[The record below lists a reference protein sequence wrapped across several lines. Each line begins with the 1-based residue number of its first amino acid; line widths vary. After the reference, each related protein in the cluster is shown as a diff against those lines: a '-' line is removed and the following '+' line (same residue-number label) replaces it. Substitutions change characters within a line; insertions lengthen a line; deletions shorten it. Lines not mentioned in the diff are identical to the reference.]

1 MKKLIGVIALVFVVY
16 GSAWAQTVAVAQIS
30 GTVKDPSGAVLPGV
44 EIKATQAETGVS
56 RMTITDETGAY
67 TLPNLAVGPY
77 RFEASLTGFSTYV
90 QTGIVLQVNSNP
102 TINVVLQVG
111 GVAETV
117 EVQADV
123 AMVETRSTG
132 VGQVID
138 NQRVLELPLNG
149 RNLTD
154 LIFSI
159 GAAVSTTG
167 FNGNRNYPTQAIS
180 VAGGSGGGIAYLLDG
195 ADHNDLH
202 NNLNLPLPFPD
213 AMQEFKVETSAVPAR
228 YGHHAAAAVNAVT
241 KSGTNQVH
249 GDGFWFVRNRVF
261 NARNAF
267 AQARDTLKRNQF
279 GGTIGGPVKHNK
291 LFFFGGYQGT
301 TLRSDPQTTFTFVPT
316 ADMLKGDFS
325 AAASPACNTGR
336 QLTLSAT
343 DASGRQL
350 FTNNRVDPSQL
361 NPSMVKL
368 SSYLPSTSDPCGK
381 IQYGF
386 PTKPD
391 DTQFLGRIDYQV
403 SEKQQIFT
411 RYLFAHY
418 LAAIPPV
425 DPFKNALILATSGQE
440 NRVQSLVFGD
450 TYTLRPDLISSFR
463 ATTNLTQNYRLR
475 IDSFSPF
482 DLGINLTPLVGKD
495 IDLAVT
501 NAFNLGGG
509 AANKGKWNTLAYQ
522 FSEDLDYLHGAHQ
535 VAVGAN
541 FVHGI
546 ANQYNS
552 QFTNGTISFNGQL
565 TGLGLSDFLLGRVNT
580 ITQAQGQ
587 RDFER
592 ANYISAY
599 VQDAWKATSRMT
611 FDGGLRWEPFLPMQH
626 ARGYV
631 NHFEKDRFLSGQISK
646 VYSSAPAGLMFPGD
660 DGYPGKGMN
669 FANKGLFAPRVG
681 LVYDV
686 RGSGKE
692 VIRAAYGVF
701 FDTPPFSYYV
711 RVSSTSPYGAQ
722 STLTNPPLPNPWQNY
737 PGGNPFPVV
746 LKSDVPFPE
755 NGVYYNQPLHLKNTY
770 VQQWNL
776 SFQKQIGE
784 DWALTLSYL
793 GNKTTHLWFENQAN
807 PAVYI
812 PGNCTVNGRVGAC
825 STTGNLDQRR
835 ELYLLNPAVGKYYS
849 SIVQTDGGGN
859 ANYNGSVMGIERRFT
874 KKFSVQGNYT
884 WAHCMN
890 DADGDQFL
898 DGVDFQ
904 DPRNRRGDRGS
915 CSSDRRHT
923 LNTTAVIGSPT
934 FTTPILQKIAG
945 GWQMSSIFR
954 IQSGAPLSVTTGRDA
969 ALVGGTQR
977 PMLVGNPDVD
987 NPTLLRW
994 FNTDAFVA
1002 NGPGQYG
1009 NAGRN
1014 IIRGNKTVSF
1024 DMGVTRRFTVREQ
1037 QRLEFRAE
1045 AFNVLNIMRAGNPN
1059 VSLNSTLF
1067 GQVTTALDPRIMQ
1080 FALKYVF

>member
-1 MKKLIGVIALVFVVY
+1 MKSVVGIIICAFVAC
-16 GSAWAQTVAVAQIS
+16 GSAGAQSVSVSQIS
-30 GTVKDPSGAVLPGV
+30 GTVKDSTGAVLPGV
-44 EIKATQAETGVS
+44 EIKATQTETAVS
-56 RMTITDETGAY
+56 RTTITDETGSY
-67 TLPNLAVGPY
+67 TLPNLTVGPY
-77 RFEASLTGFSTYV
+77 RFEASLVGFSTYI

-102 TINVVLQVG
+102 VINVVLQIGQVS
-111 GVAETV
+111 ETL

-138 NQRVLELPLNG
+138 NQRVVELPLNG

-154 LIFSI
+154 LILLS
-159 GAAVSTTG
+159 GAAVVTGG

-180 VAGGSGGGIAYLLDG
+180 VAGGSGGGTAYLLDG

-228 YGHHAAAAVNAVT
+228 YGHHASAAVNAVT
-241 KSGTNQVH
+241 KSGSNQIH
-249 GDGFWFVRNRVF
+249 GDAFWFVRNGVF

-267 AQARDTLKRNQF
+267 ALTRDTLKRNQF
-279 GGTIGGPVKHNK
+279 GGTLGGPIKQNK

-301 TLRSDPQTTFTFVPT
+301 TLRSDPQTSFTFVPT

-325 AAASPACNTGR
+325 AAASPACNAGK

-343 DASGRQL
+343 DVAGNQL
-350 FTNNRVDPSQL
+350 FTNNRVDPSFL

-368 SSYLPSTSDPCGK
+368 SSYLPSSSDPCGR

-386 PTKPD
+386 PTKPN
-391 DTQFLGRIDYQV
+391 DTQILGRVDYQA
-403 SEKQQIFT
+403 SEKHQIFT

-418 LAAIPPV
+418 LAPVPEV
-425 DPFKNALILATSGQE
+425 DPFKNALMLTISGQE
-440 NRVQSLVFGD
+440 NRAQSIVLGD
-450 TYTLRPDLISSFR
+450 TYTLQPNLISSFR
-463 ATTNLTQNYRLR
+463 GTANVTQNYRLR
-475 IDSFSPF
+475 ADSFSPN
-482 DLGINLTPLVGKD
+482 DLGINLTPLVPKD
-495 IDLAVT
+495 IDLSVT
-501 NAFNLGGG
+501 NAFSLGGG
-509 AANKGKWNTLAYQ
+509 AANRGKWNTVAYQ
-522 FSEDLDYLHGAHQ
+522 FSQDFDYIHGGHQ
-535 VAVGAN
+535 VSFGVN
-541 FVHGI
+541 FVRGI

-592 ANYISAY
+592 SKYISLY
-599 VQDAWKATSRMT
+599 VQDAWKATSRLT
-611 FDGGLRWEPFLPMQH
+611 IDAGLRWEPFLPMQH
-626 ARGYV
+626 DRGWV
-631 NHFEKDRFLSGQISK
+631 NHFEKDRFLSGQTSK
-646 VYSSAPAGLMFPGD
+646 IFVNAPAGMMFPGD
-660 DGYPGKGMN
+660 DGYPAKGMVYG
-669 FANKGLFAPRVG
+669 NKALFAPRVG

-692 VIRAAYGVF
+692 VIRAGYGVF
-701 FDTPPFSYYV
+701 YDVPPFSYYV
-711 RVSSTSPYGAQ
+711 RVSSTAPYGGQA
-722 STLTNPPLPNPWQNY
+722 TLTNPPLPNPWQNY
-737 PGGNPFPVV
+737 AGGNPFPVV
-746 LKSDVPFPE
+746 LRSDVTFPE
-755 NGVYYNQPLHLKNTY
+755 NGVFYNQPLHLKNTY

-776 SFQKQIGE
+776 SFQKQLGD
-784 DWALTLSYL
+784 DWALSLSYL

-812 PGNCTVNGRVGAC
+812 PGNCTVNGKTSAC

-859 ANYNGSVMGIERRFT
+859 ANYNGGLIGIQKRFT
-874 KKFSVQGNYT
+874 RKFSVLANYT
-884 WAHCMN
+884 WSHCMN
-890 DADGDQFL
+890 ESDGDQFL

-904 DPRNRRGDRGS
+904 DPHNRKGDRAS
-915 CSSDRRHT
+915 CASDRRHNV
-923 LNTTAVIGSPT
+923 NTSAVISSPT
-934 FTTPILQKIAG
+934 FKSNTLQKLAG

-954 IQSGAPLSVTTGRDA
+954 VQSGAPLTVTTGRDA

-977 PMLVGNPDVD
+977 PILVGNPDVD
-987 NPTLLRW
+987 NPTLTKW
-994 FNTDAFVA
+994 FNTDAFLA

-1009 NAGRN
+1009 SAGRS
-1014 IIRGNKTVSF
+1014 IITGNKTINFDVSL
-1024 DMGVTRRFTVREQ
+1024 TRRFNITEQ
-1037 QRLEFRAE
+1037 QRFEFRAE
-1045 AFNVLNIMRAGNPN
+1045 GFNVLNLMRPGNPN
-1059 VSLNSTLF
+1059 TSLNSSLF
-1067 GQVTTALDPRIMQ
+1067 GQVTSALDPRIMQ

>member
-1 MKKLIGVIALVFVVY
+1 MQCNGGDI
-16 GSAWAQTVAVAQIS
+16 
-30 GTVKDPSGAVLPGV
+30 
-44 EIKATQAETGVS
+44 
-56 RMTITDETGAY
+56 
-67 TLPNLAVGPY
+67 
-77 RFEASLTGFSTYV
+77 
-90 QTGIVLQVNSNP
+90 
-102 TINVVLQVG
+102 VLQVG

-267 AQARDTLKRNQF
+267 AAARDTLKRNQF
-279 GGTIGGPVKHNK
+279 GGTIGGPIKHNK

-316 ADMLKGDFS
+316 ADMLRGDFS

-343 DASGRQL
+343 DAAGRQL

-368 SSYLPSTSDPCGK
+368 SSYLPATSDPCGK

-391 DTQFLGRIDYQV
+391 DTQFLGRVDYQV
-403 SEKQQIFT
+403 SDKNQIFT

-440 NRVQSLVFGD
+440 NRAQSLVFGD
-450 TYTLRPDLISSFR
+450 TYTLRPSLISSFR

-535 VAVGAN
+535 IAVGAN
-541 FVHGI
+541 FVHGM

-565 TGLGLSDFLLGRVNT
+565 TGSGLSDFLLGRVNT

-592 ANYISAY
+592 ANYVSAY
-599 VQDAWKATSRMT
+599 VQDAWKATPRLT
-611 FDGGLRWEPFLPMQH
+611 FDGGVRWEPFLPMQH

-631 NHFEKDRFLSGQISK
+631 NHFEKDRFLSGQTSK

-711 RVSSTSPYGAQ
+711 RVSSTSPYGGQ

-812 PGNCTVNGRVGAC
+812 PGNCTVAGRVGAC

-835 ELYLLNPAVGKYYS
+835 ELYLLNPAAGKYYS

-859 ANYNGSVMGIERRFT
+859 ANYNAGLMGLEKRFT

-904 DPRNRRGDRGS
+904 DPRNRRGDHGS
-915 CSSDRRHT
+915 CSSDRRQT

-934 FTTPILQKIAG
+934 FTTPILQKLAG

-977 PMLVGNPDVD
+977 PMLVGNPDVN

-1024 DMGVTRRFTVREQ
+1024 DMGVTRRFSVKEQ

>member
-1 MKKLIGVIALVFVVY
+1 MKNVFAMILCAFIAC
-16 GSAWAQTVAVAQIS
+16 GSAWAQSVSVAQIS
-30 GTVKDPSGAVLPGV
+30 GTAKDPSGAVLPGV
-44 EIKATQAETGVS
+44 EIKVTQTDTGVS
-56 RMTITDETGAY
+56 RTTITDETGSYAI
-67 TLPNLAVGPY
+67 PNLAVGPY
-77 RFEASLTGFSTYV
+77 RFEASLAGFSTYV

-102 TINVVLQVG
+102 VINVSLQVG
-111 GVAETV
+111 QVSETL

-138 NQRVLELPLNG
+138 NQRVVELPLNG

-154 LIFSI
+154 LILLS
-159 GAAVSTTG
+159 GAAVVTTG

-180 VAGGSGGGIAYLLDG
+180 VAGGSGGGTAYLLDG

-241 KSGTNQVH
+241 KSGSNQIH
-249 GDGFWFVRNRVF
+249 GDGFWFVRNGIF

-267 AQARDTLKRNQF
+267 APTRDTLKRNQF
-279 GGTIGGPVKHNK
+279 GGTIGGPIKTNK

-301 TLRSDPQTTFTFVPT
+301 TLRSDPQTSFTFVPT
-316 ADMLKGDFS
+316 ADMLNGDFS
-325 AAASPACNTGR
+325 AAASPACNAGR

-343 DASGRQL
+343 DSSGRQL
-350 FTNNRVDPSQL
+350 FTNNRVDPSLL
-361 NPSMVKL
+361 NPSMMKL
-368 SSYLPSTSDPCGK
+368 SSYLPATSDPCGR

-391 DTQFLGRIDYQV
+391 DTQIVGRVDYQA
-403 SEKQQIFT
+403 SEKHQIFT

-418 LAAIPPV
+418 LAPVPDV
-425 DPFKNALILATSGQE
+425 DPFKNALMLTIVGQE
-440 NRVQSLVFGD
+440 NRAQSLVLGD
-450 TYTLRPDLISSFR
+450 TYTLRPNLISSFR

-475 IDSFSPF
+475 ADSFSPF
-482 DLGINLTPLVGKD
+482 DLGINLTPLVPKD
-495 IDLAVT
+495 IDLSVT
-501 NAFNLGGG
+501 NAFSLGGG

-522 FSEDLDYLHGAHQ
+522 FSEDLDYIRGAHQ
-535 VAVGAN
+535 VSFGVN
-541 FVHGI
+541 FVRGM

-580 ITQAQGQ
+580 ITQAHGQ

-592 ANYISAY
+592 AKYISLY
-599 VQDAWKATSRMT
+599 VQDAWKATSRLT
-611 FDGGLRWEPFLPMQH
+611 LDGGLRWEPFLPMQH
-626 ARGYV
+626 ARGLV
-631 NHFEKDRFLSGQISK
+631 NHFEKDRFLSGQTSN
-646 VYSSAPAGLMFPGD
+646 VYINAPAGMMFPGD
-660 DGYPGKGMN
+660 DGYPGKGMVY
-669 FANKGLFAPRVG
+669 ANKALFAPRLG
-681 LVYDV
+681 LVYDL

-701 FDTPPFSYYV
+701 YDVPPFSYYV
-711 RVSSTSPYGAQ
+711 RVSSTSPYGGQ
-722 STLTNPPLPNPWQNY
+722 VTLTNPTLPNPWQNY
-737 PGGNPFPVV
+737 TGGNPFPVV
-746 LKSDVPFPE
+746 LKSDITFPE

-784 DWALTLSYL
+784 DWALSLSYL

-812 PGNCTVNGRVGAC
+812 PGNCTVNGRVSAC

-835 ELYLLNPAVGKYYS
+835 ELYLLNPAAGKYYS
-849 SIVQTDGGGN
+849 SIVQTDGGGD
-859 ANYNGSVMGIERRFT
+859 ANYNAGLIGIQKRFT
-874 KKFSVQGNYT
+874 KKFSVLANYT
-884 WAHCMN
+884 WSHCID

-904 DPRNRRGDRGS
+904 DPHNRKGDRGS
-915 CSSDRRHT
+915 CGSDRRHNV
-923 LNTTAVIGSPT
+923 NTSAVISSPT
-934 FTTPILQKIAG
+934 FKSWIAQKLAG

-954 IQSGAPLSVTTGRDA
+954 VQSGAPLTVTTGRDA

-977 PMLVGNPDVD
+977 PMLVANPVLD
-987 NPTLLRW
+987 NPALKKW

-1009 NAGRN
+1009 NAGRS
-1014 IIRGNKTVSF
+1014 IIRGNKAVNFDVS
-1024 DMGVTRRFTVREQ
+1024 VTRRFNVTEQ

-1045 AFNVLNIMRAGNPN
+1045 GFNVLNLMRPGNPN
-1059 VSLNSTLF
+1059 TSLNSALF
-1067 GQVTTALDPRIMQ
+1067 GQVTSALDPRIMQ

>member
-1 MKKLIGVIALVFVVY
+1 MKRVLGIVICAFVTY

-44 EIKATQAETGVS
+44 EIKVTQTDTGVS
-56 RMTITDETGAY
+56 RTTITAETGSY

-77 RFEASLTGFSTYV
+77 RFEATLVGFSTYV

-102 TINVVLQVG
+102 VINVVLQVG
-111 GVAETV
+111 QVSQTL

-138 NQRVLELPLNG
+138 NQRVVELPLNG

-154 LIFSI
+154 LILLS
-159 GAAVSTTG
+159 GASVVTTG

-180 VAGGSGGGIAYLLDG
+180 VAGGSGGGTAYLLDG

-241 KSGTNQVH
+241 KSGSNQIH
-249 GDGFWFVRNRVF
+249 GDGFWFVRNGIF

-267 AQARDTLKRNQF
+267 APTRDTLKRNQF
-279 GGTIGGPVKHNK
+279 GGTIGGPIRQNK
-291 LFFFGGYQGT
+291 LFFFAGYQGT
-301 TLRSDPQTTFTFVPT
+301 TLRSDPQTSFTFVPT

-325 AAASPACNTGR
+325 AAAAPACNAGR
-336 QLTLSAT
+336 PLTLSAT

-350 FTNNRVDPSQL
+350 FTNNRVDPSAL
-361 NPSMVKL
+361 NPSMLKL
-368 SSYLPSTSDPCGK
+368 SSYLPVSSDPCGR

-391 DTQFLGRIDYQV
+391 DTQIVGRVDYQA
-403 SEKQQIFT
+403 SEKHQIFT

-418 LAAIPPV
+418 LAPVPDV
-425 DPFKNALILATSGQE
+425 DPLKNALMLTISGQE
-440 NRVQSLVFGD
+440 NRAQSLVLGD
-450 TYTLRPDLISSFR
+450 TYTLRPNLISSFR

-475 IDSFSPF
+475 ADSFSPF
-482 DLGINLTPLVGKD
+482 DLGITLTPLVPKD

-501 NAFNLGGG
+501 NAFSLGGG

-522 FSEDLDYLHGAHQ
+522 FSEDFDYIRGAHQ
-535 VAVGAN
+535 VAFGAN
-541 FVHGI
+541 FVHGM

-552 QFTNGTISFNGQL
+552 QFTNGTFSFSGQL

-592 ANYISAY
+592 ANYVSLY
-599 VQDAWKATSRMT
+599 VQDAWKATSRLT
-611 FDGGLRWEPFLPMQH
+611 LDGGLRWEPFLPMQH

-631 NHFEKDRFLSGQISK
+631 NHFEKDRFLSGQTSK
-646 VYSSAPAGLMFPGD
+646 VYVNAPAGMMFPGD

-669 FANKGLFAPRVG
+669 FANKALFAPRLG
-681 LVYDV
+681 LVYDL

-701 FDTPPFSYYV
+701 YDTPPFSYYV
-711 RVSSTSPYGAQ
+711 RVSSTSPYGGQ
-722 STLTNPPLPNPWQNY
+722 VTLTNPSLPNPWQNY
-737 PGGNPFPVV
+737 TGGNPFPVT
-746 LKSDVPFPE
+746 LKSDVTFPE
-755 NGVYYNQPLHLKNTY
+755 NGVYYVQPLHLKNTY

-776 SFQKQIGE
+776 SFQKQLGE
-784 DWALTLSYL
+784 DWALSLSYL

-807 PAVYI
+807 PAVYV
-812 PGNCTVNGRVGAC
+812 PGNCPMNGRVSLC

-835 ELYLLNPAVGKYYS
+835 ELYLLNPAAGKYYS

-859 ANYNGSVMGIERRFT
+859 ANYNAGLVGIQKRFT
-874 KKFSVQGNYT
+874 KKFSVLANYT
-884 WAHCMN
+884 WSHCI
-890 DADGDQFL
+890 DEADGDQFL

-904 DPRNRRGDRGS
+904 DPHNRKGDRGS
-915 CSSDRRHT
+915 CGSDRRHNV
-923 LNTTAVIGSPT
+923 NTSAVISGPT
-934 FTTPILQKIAG
+934 FKSSIMQRLAG

-954 IQSGAPLSVTTGRDA
+954 VQSGAPLTVTTGRDA

-977 PMLVGNPDVD
+977 PMLIGNPDVD
-987 NPTLLRW
+987 NPTLKRW

-1002 NGPGQYG
+1002 NGSGQYG
-1009 NAGRN
+1009 NAGRS
-1014 IIRGNKTVSF
+1014 IITGNKAVNFDVS
-1024 DMGVTRRFTVREQ
+1024 VTRRFNVREQ

-1045 AFNVLNIMRAGNPN
+1045 GFNVLNLMRPGNPN
-1059 VSLNSTLF
+1059 MSLNSALF
-1067 GQVTTALDPRIMQ
+1067 GQVTSALDPRIMQ